1 MSSNYGYKPTYQGNS
16 TSIYNDR
23 SKNQQGGTTKS
34 RENPQIAELIER
46 INRGGALHN
55 TLTCEEIN
63 LPRKAAFNV
72 GVAFKSN
79 KSKGNS
85 TDDKT
90 LNTNQLRK
98 YFEQINNV
106 RGVEVEKAKTE
117 LFKVLPQIAY
127 AAGRNVCPKDFYKL
141 MEACIS
147 PNTLKDQQ
155 DIDAL
160 IDFLTAVVAY
170 TKFNSID

>member
-1 MSSNYGYKPTYQGNS
+1 MNSNYGRKPTYQGNS
-16 TSIYNDR
+16 NRTYNDR
-23 SKNQQGGTTKS
+23 SKNQQGGAPKS
-34 RENPQIAELIER
+34 SENPQIVELIER

-72 GVAFKSN
+72 GVAFKS
-79 KSKGNS
+79 KGNS

-98 YFEQINNV
+98 YFEQISNV
-106 RGVEVEKAKTE
+106 RGLEVEKAKTE

-127 AAGRNVCPKDFYKL
+127 AAGRKVCPKDFYKL

-147 PNTLKDQQ
+147 PSTLKDEQ